1 MKKSILVVSNNKLF
15 IEGIIVGL
23 ETHGCSC
30 KLISNLNAS
39 YKNHCDIKCLSDVFL
54 LDEVLKDS
62 DAVIYENIDS
72 KQSDINDLTS
82 ITNMVNAFVNL
93 PNKRLIYFGNQKGYN
108 TSPFEITMDENAVNN
123 FTKEILPAVRHS
135 LLMELE
141 VLRGINEDC
150 NGIIFS
156 APSLLSGSETSD
168 SEVFKSTFNEKNAI
182 NYFTHLET
190 LLKLV
195 IEAIHSTVTGKYLIQ
210 DTELSFEQLEL
221 KLGPQHKTF
230 WENIKDTILP
240 EPKMNRL
247 ILNNDYSRELLKF

>member
-1 MKKSILVVSNNKLF
+1 MF
-15 IEGIIVGL
+15 IDGIMVGL
-23 ETHGCSC
+23 ETQGSSC
-30 KLISNLNAS
+30 KLISNLNAY
-39 YKNHCDIKCLSDVFL
+39 YKNHCDITCLSDVFL

-72 KQSDINDLTS
+72 RQSDINDLAS
-82 ITNMVNAFVNL
+82 ITNMVNACVNL
-93 PNKRLIYFGNQKGYN
+93 PNKRLIYIGNQKGYN

-156 APSLLSGSETSD
+156 TASLLSGSEISD
-168 SEVFKSTFNEKNAI
+168 MEVFQTTLKETNAI
-182 NYFTHLET
+182 NYFTHVQT

-195 IEAIHSTVTGKYLIQ
+195 MEAIQSKITGKYLIQ
-210 DTELSFEQLEL
+210 DTELTFEQLEL

-230 WENIKDTILP
+230 WENIKDTILSA
-240 EPKMNRL
+240 PKMNRL
-247 ILNNDYSRELLKF
+247 ILNNDYSRQQLKY